1 MHALGAPSGARV
13 ARPALELAEI
23 VRVHG
28 EALRRARPLDAEQYA
43 TLRAIERCRTA
54 ALGGHLDVCLACG
67 HEQPSYNSCRD
78 RHCPK
83 CQALA
88 QARWVAARGER
99 LLPTAYFHVVFTLPA
114 ELRAVAKLNRRRIF
128 ELLLRTASATLLDL
142 GLDERRLGA
151 LLGVTSVL
159 HTWTRELAFHPHVHC
174 IVTGGGWSVE
184 GHRWIE
190 GDPCFLFPVHVLGAL
205 FRGKFLAGLSALH
218 QRGELHLPGDAPE
231 PRHRDPEALDRL
243 CRSLP
248 KKRWH
253 VYAKPPFGGPEQ
265 VVRYLGRYTHRVGLS
280 NRRLISLDAR
290 GVTFRTKNGKTK
302 TLDPVVFLSRFVEHV
317 LPKGFVKIRHSGLLA
332 PAQVGT
338 SLAAARA
345 SLACSTEA
353 EAHRSAAR
361 APSTANTSARDPVR
375 EEPSPPQRVG
385 DVIGSE
391 RGDWRD
397 QFLAL
402 TGIDVRRCCV
412 CGAQAVEQRPLPAA
426 RAPPAEAA

>member
-1 MHALGAPSGARV
+1 MHASCAPSGARV
-13 ARPALELAEI
+13 ARRALELADI
-23 VRVHG
+23 VRLHG
-28 EALRRARPLDAEQYA
+28 EALRRARPLDAEQHA

-54 ALGGHLDVCLACG
+54 ALGGHLDVCLECG
-67 HEQPSYNSCRD
+67 HEEPSYNSCRN

-83 CQALA
+83 CQALP
-88 QARWVAARGER
+88 QARWVAARGDR

-114 ELRAVAKLNRRRIF
+114 ELRAVAKLNRRRVF
-128 ELLLRTASATLLDL
+128 DLLMRTASATLLEL

-174 IVTGGGWSVE
+174 IVTGGGWAVD
-184 GHRWIE
+184 GRWIE
-190 GDPCFLFPVHVLGAL
+190 GDPRFLFPVHVLGAL

-218 QRGELHLPGDAPE
+218 QRGELRLPGDAPE
-231 PRHRDPEALDRL
+231 PRHRDPEAFERL

-253 VYAKPPFGGPEQ
+253 VYAKPPFGGAEQ

-290 GVTFRTKNGKTK
+290 GVTFRTKHGKTK
-302 TLDPVVFLSRFVEHV
+302 TLEPVEFLSRFVEHV
-317 LPKGFVKIRHSGLLA
+317 LPKGFVKIRHAGLLA
-332 PAQVGT
+332 PAHVAT

-345 SLACSTEA
+345 ALACSAQAAGRCSA
-353 EAHRSAAR
+353 EC
-361 APSTANTSARDPVR
+361 APSKADASARDPVG
-375 EEPSPPQRVG
+375 EEPSPPQGVG

-397 QFLAL
+397 RLLAL
-402 TGIDVRRCCV
+402 TGIDVHRCGV
-412 CGAQAVEQRPLPAA
+412 CGAQAVEHRPLPAA